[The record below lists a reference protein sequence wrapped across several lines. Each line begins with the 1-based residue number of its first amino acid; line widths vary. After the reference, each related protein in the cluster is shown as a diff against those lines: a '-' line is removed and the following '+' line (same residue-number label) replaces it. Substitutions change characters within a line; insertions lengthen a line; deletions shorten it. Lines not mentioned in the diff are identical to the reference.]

1 MPAAPLP
8 ANESERQRALEQ
20 YRVLDTPPEPIFDEI
35 TNLAA
40 AICQTPIALIS
51 LVDRQRQWFKSKVGI
66 DACETP
72 RDVAFC
78 AHVILQDEL
87 MVVPDARLDPRF
99 ADNPLVTGPPYIRF
113 YAGMP
118 LVTPQGYGIG
128 TLCVV
133 DYQPRELKPLQQQ
146 TLRTLGRQVINELEI
161 RHHLELTRQQLAHI
175 EQMSSLQ
182 GAILNSSNHAII
194 ATRTDGIITL
204 MNRAAQEWLG
214 YPASEL
220 VGKATPER
228 FHDPQEVERYAQIL
242 SAQLGESIPAGFE
255 TLVARARRG
264 LADEQEWTFVR
275 RDGSCFPVSL
285 SITPIHD
292 TQGQLIGFLE
302 LAVDITDKKKIE
314 AELRLRERAIVAS
327 TNGIVITD
335 YRQPDNPVIYANPAF
350 ERMTGYRAMEVIG
363 KNCRFLQGGDRQQ
376 PGLEMLRNAIKKGQS
391 CRVVLRNYRKNGQL
405 FWNELAISPIYN
417 EFGEITHY
425 IGIQS
430 DVTERQRAQLFLQQ
444 QVKRTLL
451 LNRITEEI
459 RQQIERENIC
469 RTAVQQV
476 GATLNVSRCLLFVY
490 QENAP
495 SPMQLVAEYCAPG
508 VPSVNECD
516 LDLTQMRAPF
526 LVSVFASD
534 EVFSCDDA
542 QNDDR
547 LIPLHAYC
555 EALSVKSALIVRT
568 AYRNQANGLLILHQ
582 CDRQRRWTDAIKSLV
597 KSVAAQVG
605 IGLAQVQLLEQE
617 TRQRQQLQ
625 QQMQRALLLNQ
636 ITEQIRQSLD
646 TETVFETTVTQIGQ
660 AFGVNRCLIHR
671 YEPGPPPRIPDV
683 AEYLEPGYASMR
695 GISIPVENNPHAL
708 AVLNADA
715 AVVTNDVTQDPLLA
729 NAIHLCHQFQIQSM
743 LAIRTSYKGVPNGI
757 IGLHQCDRQ
766 RQWTP
771 EEIELLE
778 AVAAQVGIAIA
789 QAELLRHEQQQRQLL
804 AQQNQELEQAR
815 LQAELANRAKSEFL
829 ATMSHEIR
837 TPMNAVLGFT
847 NLLLD
852 TPLNE
857 QQRDFLQTLHQA
869 GEALLTIINDILDF
883 SKIESGKLV
892 LEQQLFDVRECVED
906 VLSLL
911 ASKAEEKQ
919 LELLYTCTPET
930 PAQIK
935 GDVTR
940 LRQILVNLVGNGIK
954 FTHEGQVAVHLGVV
968 KREGKDFL
976 QFQVQDTGIG
986 IPSNR
991 LNRLFKPFS
1000 QVDASTTR
1008 QYGGTG
1014 LGLVISKRLCELMG
1028 GDMSVESTEGQG
1040 TTFTFTILAEGAK
1053 PYVPPMVHPALEGKR
1068 VLVIDDNAA
1077 SRENLCTLLQNWGML
1092 PIGYGDPQLVL
1103 EALPQWDLAVIDL
1116 NMPQMTGLELAERL
1130 QSQPSFQQQPIV
1142 LLTPLSWLEPPS
1154 HKQLIAAH
1162 VPKPIRPLSLRQTLI
1177 RVLSCELGTQSALPK
1192 TGIDPNLG
1200 TRFPL
1205 RILLA
1210 EDNAV
1215 NQKLAL
1221 HLLKRMGYRA
1231 DVAANGLEVLEALQQ
1246 RPYDVI
1252 LMDVQMP
1259 KMDGLETTE
1268 RICAQWPPS
1277 QRPWIIAMTANA
1289 LAGDRERC
1297 FAAGMDD
1304 YISKPIKIEALAA
1317 ALNRC
1322 RCLNPKTTY
1331 PQLCDQTHFDS
1342 DHGHHSATQSIS

>member
-8 ANESERQRALEQ
+8 ANEPERQRALEQ
-20 YRVLDTPPEPIFDEI
+20 YRVLDTPPELIFDEI
-35 TNLAA
+35 TSLAA
-40 AICQTPIALIS
+40 AICETPIALIS
-51 LVDRQRQWFKSKVGI
+51 LIDRQRQWFKSKVGI
-66 DACETP
+66 EICETP
-72 RDVAFC
+72 RSIAFC
-78 AHVILQDEL
+78 AHVILQSEL
-87 MVVPDARLDPRF
+87 VVVPDARLDPRF
-99 ADNPLVTGPPYIRF
+99 ADNPVVTGPPYIRF

-118 LVTPQGYGIG
+118 LITPDGYGLG

-133 DYQPRELKPLQQQ
+133 DYQPRELNAVQQQ
-146 TLRTLGRQVINELEI
+146 TLRTLARQVISELEM
-161 RHHLELTRQQLAHI
+161 RRHLEVAHQQLTYI
-175 EQMSSLQ
+175 RQMSSLQ
-182 GAILNSSNHAII
+182 KAILNSSNHAII

-204 MNRAAQEWLG
+204 MNRSAEEWLG
-214 YPASEL
+214 YTAAEL
-220 VGKATPER
+220 LGKATPER
-228 FHDPQEVERYAQIL
+228 FHDPLEVERYSQIL
-242 SAQLGESIPAGFE
+242 SAQLGKPIPAGFE
-255 TLVARARRG
+255 TLVARARQG

-275 RDGSCFPVSL
+275 RDGSRFPVSL
-285 SITPIHD
+285 SVTPIHNG
-292 TQGQLIGFLE
+292 QGQLVGFLE
-302 LAVDITDKKKIE
+302 LAIDITDKKKIE
-314 AELRLRERAIVAS
+314 AELRLRERAIIAS

-335 YRQPDNPVIYANPAF
+335 YRQPDNPIIYVNPAF
-350 ERMTGYRAMEVIG
+350 ERMTGYRATEVVG
-363 KNCRFLQGGDRQQ
+363 KNCRFLQGRDRHQA
-376 PGLEMLRNAIKKGQS
+376 GVEVIRNAIKQGQS
-391 CRVVLRNYRKNGQL
+391 CRVVLRNYRKNGQP

-459 RQQIERENIC
+459 RQQIEREHIC
-469 RTAVQQV
+469 HTAVQQV

-495 SPMQLVAEYCAPG
+495 SPMALVAEYCAPG

-516 LDLTQMRAPF
+516 LDLAQIRGSF
-526 LVSVFASD
+526 LESVFASD
-534 EVFSCDDA
+534 EVFSCDDVTT
-542 QNDDR
+542 DDR
-547 LIPLHAYC
+547 LAALHGYC
-555 EALSVKSALIVRT
+555 EALNVKSAVIVRT
-568 AYRNQANGLLILHQ
+568 AYRNQANGLLVLHQ
-582 CDRQRRWTDAIKSLV
+582 CDRRRRWTEAIKSLL

-660 AFGVNRCLIHR
+660 AFGVSRCLIYR
-671 YEPGPPPRIPDV
+671 YAPGPPPRIPDV
-683 AEYLEPGYASMR
+683 AEYLQPGYPSMK
-695 GISIPVENNPHAL
+695 GVSVPVENNPHAL
-708 AVLNADA
+708 KVLESDA
-715 AVVTNDVTQDPLLA
+715 AVVSHDVRQDPLLA
-729 NAIHLCHQFQIQSM
+729 GAEKLCRQFEIKSM

-757 IGLHQCDRQ
+757 IGLHQCDRR
-766 RQWTP
+766 RQWMP

-892 LEQQLFDVRECVED
+892 LEQQPFDVRECVED

-911 ASKAEEKQ
+911 ASKAEEKE

-954 FTHEGQVAVHLGVV
+954 FTHEGQVVVHVGVI
-968 KREGKDFL
+968 RHEGKDFV

-986 IPSNR
+986 IPR
-991 LNRLFKPFS
+991 DRMDRLFKPFS

-1008 QYGGTG
+1008 EYGGTG

-1028 GDMSVESTEGQG
+1028 GDMSVESVEGKG
-1040 TTFTFTILAEGAK
+1040 TTFTFTILAEEQK
-1053 PYVPPMVHPALEGKR
+1053 PYVPPAPHPALAGKH
-1068 VLVIDDNAA
+1068 VLVVDDNAA
-1077 SRENLCTLLQNWGML
+1077 SRENLCTLLQNWGMV
-1092 PIGYGDPQLVL
+1092 PIGYGNPHLVL
-1103 EALPQWDLAVIDL
+1103 EAPPRWDLAVLDL
-1116 NMPQMTGLELAERL
+1116 NMPEMSGLQLAERL
-1130 QSQPSFQQQPIV
+1130 QSEDGFKQQPIV
-1142 LLTPLSWLEPPS
+1142 LLTPLSWLETAS
-1154 HKQLIAAH
+1154 RKELITAH
-1162 VPKPIRPLSLRQTLI
+1162 LPKPIRPLTLRQTLI
-1177 RVLSCELGTQSALPK
+1177 KTLSSESASQPALTK
-1192 TGIDPNLG
+1192 TSIDPNLG
-1200 TRFPL
+1200 SRFPL

-1215 NQKLAL
+1215 NQKVAL
-1221 HLLKRMGYRA
+1221 HILKRMGYRA

-1246 RPYDVI
+1246 RPYDVV

-1259 KMDGLETTE
+1259 KMDGLQTTE
-1268 RICAQWPPS
+1268 RIYAQWPPS

-1322 RCLNPKTTY
+1322 RCLSPKTTY
-1331 PQLCDQTHFDS
+1331 PQLCEQINVDNDQNTAES
-1342 DHGHHSATQSIS
+1342 MT

>member
-8 ANESERQRALEQ
+8 ANEPERQRALEQ

-40 AICQTPIALIS
+40 AICETPIALIS
-51 LVDRQRQWFKSKVGI
+51 LIDRQRQWFKSKVGL

-72 RDVAFC
+72 RNIAFC
-78 AHVILQDEL
+78 AHVILQPEL
-87 MVVPDARLDPRF
+87 VVVPDARLDPRF
-99 ADNPLVTGPPYIRF
+99 ADNPVVTGPPYIRF

-118 LVTPQGYGIG
+118 LMTPDGYGIG

-133 DYQPRELKPLQQQ
+133 DYKPRELNPVQQQ
-146 TLRTLGRQVINELEI
+146 TLRTLARQVISELEI
-161 RHHLELTRQQLAHI
+161 RHHLEVTQQQLAYI
-175 EQMSSLQ
+175 QQMSSLQ
-182 GAILNSSNHAII
+182 EAVFNSSNHAII

-204 MNRAAQEWLG
+204 LNRAAEEWLG
-214 YPASEL
+214 YSASEL

-228 FHDPQEVERYAQIL
+228 FHDPQEVEGYAQIL
-242 SAQLGESIPAGFE
+242 SAQLGEPIPAGFE

-275 RDGSCFPVSL
+275 RDGSRFPVSL
-285 SITPIHD
+285 SVTPIHD
-292 TQGQLIGFLE
+292 SQEQLIGFLE
-302 LAVDITDKKKIE
+302 LAVDITDKKQIE
-314 AELRLRERAIVAS
+314 AELRLRERAIIAS

-335 YRQPDNPVIYANPAF
+335 YRQPDNPIIYVNPAF
-350 ERMTGYRAMEVIG
+350 ERMTGYRAAEVIG
-363 KNCRFLQGGDRQQ
+363 KNCRFLQGRDRHQ
-376 PGLEMLRNAIKKGQS
+376 PGAEAIRNAIKKGQS
-391 CRVVLRNYRKNGQL
+391 CRVVLRNYRKNGQP

-459 RQQIERENIC
+459 RQQIEREHIC

-495 SPMQLVAEYCAPG
+495 SPMELVAEYCAPG
-508 VPSVNECD
+508 VSSVKECP
-516 LDLTQMRAPF
+516 LDLSQMRGAF
-526 LVSVFASD
+526 LESVFASD
-534 EVFSCDDA
+534 EVFSCEDVATDS
-542 QNDDR
+542 R
-547 LIPLHAYC
+547 LTSLHEYC
-555 EALSVKSALIVRT
+555 EVLSVKSAVIVRT

-582 CDRQRRWTDAIKSLV
+582 CDRQRRWTEAIKSLL

-636 ITEQIRQSLD
+636 ITEQVRQSLD

-660 AFGVNRCLIHR
+660 AFGVSRCLIHR

-683 AEYLEPGYASMR
+683 AEYLQPGYPSMR
-695 GISIPVENNPHAL
+695 GVSVPVENNPHAL
-708 AVLNADA
+708 EVLRSDA
-715 AVVTNDVTQDPLLA
+715 AVVSHDVTQDPLLG
-729 NAIHLCHQFQIQSM
+729 NAIELCHQLQIKSM
-743 LAIRTSYKGVPNGI
+743 LAIRTSYKGVPNGV

-771 EEIELLE
+771 DEIELLE

-804 AQQNQELEQAR
+804 AQQNHELEQAR

-892 LEQQLFDVRECVED
+892 LEQQPFDVRECVED

-911 ASKAEEKQ
+911 ASKAEEKD

-930 PAQIK
+930 PAQVK

-954 FTHEGQVAVHLGVV
+954 FTHQGQVLVHVSAVKH
-968 KREGKDFL
+968 EGKDFL

-986 IPSNR
+986 IPSDR
-991 LNRLFKPFS
+991 LDRLFKPFS

-1008 QYGGTG
+1008 EYGGTG

-1028 GDMSVESTEGQG
+1028 GNMSVESVEGQG
-1040 TTFTFTILAEGAK
+1040 TTFTFTILAEGQK
-1053 PYVPPMVHPALEGKR
+1053 PYVPPTIHAALADKR
-1068 VLVIDDNAA
+1068 VLVVDDNAA
-1077 SRENLCTLLQNWGML
+1077 SRDNLCTLLQNWGMV
-1092 PIGYGDPQLVL
+1092 PIGYGNPQLVL
-1103 EALPQWDLAVIDL
+1103 EAAPQWDLAVIDL
-1116 NMPQMTGLELAERL
+1116 NMPEMTGLQLAERL
-1130 QSQPSFQQQPIV
+1130 QSEPHFNQQPII
-1142 LLTPLSWLEPPS
+1142 LLTPLSWLETTS
-1154 HKQLIAAH
+1154 RKELITTH
-1162 VPKPIRPLSLRQTLI
+1162 IPKPIRPLTLRQTLI
-1177 RVLSCELGTQSALPK
+1177 RVLSSESATQPALTR
-1192 TGIDPNLG
+1192 TGIDLNLG
-1200 TRFPL
+1200 SRFPL

-1215 NQKLAL
+1215 NQKVAL
-1221 HLLKRMGYRA
+1221 HILKRMGYRA

-1246 RPYDVI
+1246 RPYDVV

-1322 RCLNPKTTY
+1322 RCLSPKTTY
-1331 PQLCDQTHFDS
+1331 PQLCEQISFEGDQNTAES
-1342 DHGHHSATQSIS
+1342 MT

>member
-8 ANESERQRALEQ
+8 ANEPERQRALEQ

-40 AICQTPIALIS
+40 AICETPIALIS
-51 LVDRQRQWFKSKVGI
+51 LIDQQRQWFKSKVGI
-66 DACETP
+66 EICETP
-72 RDVAFC
+72 RSIAFC
-78 AHVILQDEL
+78 AHAILQSEL
-87 MVVPDARLDPRF
+87 FIIPDARLDPRF

-118 LVTPQGYGIG
+118 LITPRGYGIG

-133 DYQPRELKPLQQQ
+133 DYQPRELTPVQQQ
-146 TLRTLGRQVINELEI
+146 TLRTLSRQVINELEL
-161 RHHLELTRQQLAHI
+161 RHHLEVTQQQLAHI
-175 EQMSSLQ
+175 QGLSSLQ
-182 GAILNSSNHAII
+182 EAIFNSRNHAII
-194 ATRTDGIITL
+194 VTRPDGIITL
-204 MNRAAQEWLG
+204 MNRAAEEWLG

-220 VGKATPER
+220 VGQATPER
-228 FHDPQEVERYAQIL
+228 FYDPQELERYAQIL
-242 SAQLGESIPAGFE
+242 SVQLGESIPRGFE

-264 LADEQEWTFVR
+264 LADKQEWTFIR
-275 RDGSCFPVSL
+275 RDGSRFPVSL
-285 SITPIHD
+285 SVTPIHD
-292 TQGQLIGFLE
+292 SQGELSGFLQ
-302 LAVDITDKKKIE
+302 LLVDITDKKKIE
-314 AELRLRERAIVAS
+314 MELRLRERAIIAS

-335 YRQPDNPVIYANPAF
+335 YRQPDNPIIYANPAF
-350 ERMTGYRAMEVIG
+350 ERITGYRLAEVIG
-363 KNCRFLQGGDRQQ
+363 KNCRFLQGRDRHQ
-376 PGLEMLRNAIKKGQS
+376 PGTEAIRNALEKGQS
-391 CRVVLRNYRKNGQL
+391 CRVVLRNYRKNGQP

-444 QVKRTLL
+444 QVKRTLI

-459 RQQIERENIC
+459 RQQIERDHIC
-469 RTAVQQV
+469 RTAVLQV
-476 GATLNVSRCLLFVY
+476 GTTLNVSRCLLFVY
-490 QENAP
+490 QEKAP
-495 SPMQLVAEYCAPG
+495 SPMELVAEYCAPG

-516 LDLTQMRAPF
+516 LDLAQIRGSF
-526 LVSVFASD
+526 LESVFASD
-534 EVFSCDDA
+534 EVFSCDDVTTD
-542 QNDDR
+542 NR
-547 LIPLHAYC
+547 LIALHEYC
-555 EALSVKSALIVRT
+555 ETLSVKSAVIVRT
-568 AYRNQANGLLILHQ
+568 AYRNQANGLLVLHQ
-582 CDRQRRWTDAIKSLV
+582 CDRRRRWTDAIKSVL

-646 TETVFETTVTQIGQ
+646 TETIFETTVIQIGR
-660 AFGVNRCLIHR
+660 AFGVSRCLIHR

-683 AEYLEPGYASMR
+683 AEYLQPGYPSMK
-695 GISIPVENNPHAL
+695 GVSIPVENNPHAL
-708 AVLNADA
+708 KVLERDA
-715 AVVTNDVTQDPLLA
+715 AVVSHDVTQDPLLA
-729 NAIHLCHQFQIQSM
+729 NAEKLCRQFEIKSM

-757 IGLHQCDRQ
+757 IDLHQCDRQ

-869 GEALLTIINDILDF
+869 GEALLAIINDILDF

-892 LEQQLFDVRECVED
+892 LEQQPFDVRECVED

-911 ASKAEEKQ
+911 ASKAEEKE

-954 FTHEGQVAVHLGVV
+954 FTHEGQVVVHVGVL
-968 KREGKDFL
+968 RHEGKDFL

-986 IPSNR
+986 IPSDR

-1008 QYGGTG
+1008 EYGGTG
-1014 LGLVISKRLCELMG
+1014 LGLVISKRLCQLMG
-1028 GDMSVESTEGQG
+1028 GDMFVESVEGQG
-1040 TTFTFTILAEGAK
+1040 TTFTFTILAQEQK
-1053 PYVPPMVHPALEGKR
+1053 PYVPPTVHTALAGKH
-1068 VLVIDDNAA
+1068 VLVVDDNAA
-1077 SRENLCTLLQNWGML
+1077 SRENLCTLLQNWGMI
-1092 PIGYGDPQLVL
+1092 PVGYGDPQLVL
-1103 EALPQWDLAVIDL
+1103 EAPPPWDLAVIDL
-1116 NMPQMTGLELAERL
+1116 NMPQMTGLQLAERL
-1130 QSQPSFQQQPIV
+1130 QSGDGFKQQPII
-1142 LLTPLSWLEPPS
+1142 LLTPLSWLQTASRKE
-1154 HKQLIAAH
+1154 LITAN
-1162 VPKPIRPLSLRQTLI
+1162 VPKPIRPLTLRQTLI
-1177 RVLSCELGTQSALPK
+1177 KTLSSESASQPALTK
-1192 TGIDPNLG
+1192 TSIDPNLG
-1200 TRFPL
+1200 SRFPL

-1215 NQKLAL
+1215 NQKVAL
-1221 HLLKRMGYRA
+1221 HILKRMGYRA

-1246 RPYDVI
+1246 RPYDVV

-1259 KMDGLETTE
+1259 KLDGLETTA

-1289 LAGDRERC
+1289 LTGDRERC

-1322 RCLNPKTTY
+1322 RCLSPKTTY
-1331 PQLCDQTHFDS
+1331 PQLCDPVSFDGNQGAADS
-1342 DHGHHSATQSIS
+1342 MT

>member
-8 ANESERQRALEQ
+8 ANEPERQRALEQ

-51 LVDRQRQWFKSKVGI
+51 LIDRERQWFKSKVGI
-66 DACETP
+66 EICETP
-72 RDVAFC
+72 RSIAFC
-78 AHVILQDEL
+78 AHVILQSEL
-87 MVVPDARLDPRF
+87 VIVPDARLDPRF
-99 ADNPLVTGPPYIRF
+99 ADNPVVTGPPYIRF

-118 LVTPQGYGIG
+118 LITPRGYGIG

-133 DYQPRELKPLQQQ
+133 DYQPRELTPVQQQ
-146 TLRTLGRQVINELEI
+146 TLRTLGRQVVNELEL
-161 RHHLELTRQQLAHI
+161 RRHLEVTRQHLAHI
-175 EQMSSLQ
+175 QRLSSLQ
-182 GAILNSSNHAII
+182 EAIFNSRNHAII
-194 ATRTDGIITL
+194 VTRPDGIITL
-204 MNRAAQEWLG
+204 MNRAAEEWLG

-220 VGKATPER
+220 AGQATPER
-228 FHDPQEVERYAQIL
+228 FHDPQELERYAQIL
-242 SAQLGESIPAGFE
+242 SAQLGESIPGGFE

-264 LADEQEWTFVR
+264 LADRQEWTLVR
-275 RDGSCFPVSL
+275 RDGSRFPVSL
-285 SITPIHD
+285 SVTPIHD
-292 TQGQLIGFLE
+292 GQGQLIGFLE
-302 LAVDITDKKKIE
+302 LAIDISDKKKIE
-314 AELRLRERAIVAS
+314 AELRLRERAIIAS

-335 YRQPDNPVIYANPAF
+335 YRQPDNPIIYANPAF
-350 ERMTGYRAMEVIG
+350 ERITGYRLAEVIG
-363 KNCRFLQGGDRQQ
+363 KNCRFLQGRDRHQ
-376 PGLEMLRNAIKKGQS
+376 PGAEAIRNALKKGQS
-391 CRVVLRNYRKNGQL
+391 CRVVLRNYRKNGQP

-444 QVKRTLL
+444 QVKRTLI

-459 RQQIERENIC
+459 RQQIEREHIC

-476 GATLNVSRCLLFVY
+476 GTALNVSRCLLFVY

-495 SPMQLVAEYCAPG
+495 SPMELVAEYCAPG
-508 VPSVNECD
+508 VASVNECD
-516 LDLTQMRAPF
+516 LDLAQIRGSF
-526 LVSVFASD
+526 LESVFASD
-534 EVFSCDDA
+534 EVFSCDDVTTD
-542 QNDDR
+542 NR
-547 LIPLHAYC
+547 LIALHEYC
-555 EALSVKSALIVRT
+555 EALSVKSAVIVRT
-568 AYRNQANGLLILHQ
+568 AYRNQANGLLVLHQ
-582 CDRQRRWTDAIKSLV
+582 CDRHRRWTEAIKSVL

-646 TETVFETTVTQIGQ
+646 PETIFETTVIEIGR
-660 AFGVNRCLIHR
+660 AFGVSRCLIHR
-671 YEPGPPPRIPDV
+671 YEPGPPPCIPDV
-683 AEYLEPGYASMR
+683 AEYLQPGYPSMK
-695 GISIPVENNPHAL
+695 GVNIPVENNPHAL
-708 AVLNADA
+708 KVLESDA
-715 AVVTNDVTQDPLLA
+715 AVVSHDVTQDPLLA
-729 NAIHLCHQFQIQSM
+729 NAEKLCRRFEIKSM

-757 IGLHQCDRQ
+757 IGLHQCDRR

-869 GEALLTIINDILDF
+869 GETLLTIINDILDF

-892 LEQQLFDVRECVED
+892 LEQQPFDVRECVED

-911 ASKAEEKQ
+911 ASKAEEKE

-930 PAQIK
+930 PAQIR

-954 FTHEGQVAVHLGVV
+954 FTHEGQVVVHVGVA
-968 KREGKDFL
+968 RQEGKDFL

-986 IPSNR
+986 IPSDR
-991 LNRLFKPFS
+991 LDRLFKPFS

-1008 QYGGTG
+1008 EYGGTG
-1014 LGLVISKRLCELMG
+1014 LGLVISKRLCQLMG
-1028 GDMSVESTEGQG
+1028 GDMCVESVEGQG
-1040 TTFTFTILAEGAK
+1040 TTFTFTILAQGQK
-1053 PYVPPMVHPALEGKR
+1053 PYVPPAAHPALEGKH
-1068 VLVIDDNAA
+1068 VLVVDDNAA
-1077 SRENLCTLLQNWGML
+1077 SRENLCTLLQNWGMI
-1092 PIGYGDPQLVL
+1092 PVGYGDPHCVL
-1103 EALPQWDLAVIDL
+1103 EAPPQWDLAVIDL
-1116 NMPQMTGLELAERL
+1116 NMPQMTGLQLAERL
-1130 QSQPSFQQQPIV
+1130 QSGDGFKQQPII
-1142 LLTPLSWLEPPS
+1142 LLTPLSWLQTASRKE
-1154 HKQLIAAH
+1154 LITAH
-1162 VPKPIRPLSLRQTLI
+1162 VPKPIRPLTLRQTLI
-1177 RVLSCELGTQSALPK
+1177 KTLSRESASEPAL
-1192 TGIDPNLG
+1192 TTTSIDPTLG
-1200 TRFPL
+1200 SRFPL

-1215 NQKLAL
+1215 NQKVAL
-1221 HLLKRMGYRA
+1221 HILKRLGYRA

-1246 RPYDVI
+1246 RPYDVV

-1259 KMDGLETTE
+1259 KLDGLETTE
-1268 RICAQWPPS
+1268 RICAQWPPG

-1304 YISKPIKIEALAA
+1304 YISKPIKIEDLATALS
-1317 ALNRC
+1317 RC
-1322 RCLNPKTTY
+1322 RCLSPKTTY
-1331 PQLCDQTHFDS
+1331 PQLWNPLGFDS
-1342 DHGHHSATQSIS
+1342 DQRG

>member
-8 ANESERQRALEQ
+8 ANEPERQRALEQ
-20 YRVLDTPPEPIFDEI
+20 YQILDTPPEPIFDEI

-51 LVDRQRQWFKSKVGI
+51 LIERERQWFKSKVGI
-66 DACETP
+66 DLCETP
-72 RDVAFC
+72 RSIAFC
-78 AHVILQDEL
+78 AHVILQSEL
-87 MVVPDARLDPRF
+87 VIVPDARLDARF
-99 ADNPLVTGPPYIRF
+99 ADNPVVTGPPYIRF

-118 LVTPQGYGIG
+118 LITPDGYALG

-133 DYQPRELKPLQQQ
+133 DYQPRELNPVQQQ
-146 TLRTLGRQVINELEI
+146 TLRTLARQVISELELRRHLEVARRQLTYI
-161 RHHLELTRQQLAHI
+161 RHI
-175 EQMSSLQ
+175 SSLQ
-182 GAILNSSNHAII
+182 KAILNSSNHAII
-194 ATRTDGIITL
+194 VTRPDSIITL
-204 MNRAAQEWLG
+204 MNRAAEEWLG
-214 YPASEL
+214 YPAAEL

-242 SAQLGESIPAGFE
+242 SAQLGEPIPAGFE

-275 RDGSCFPVSL
+275 RDGSRFSVSL
-285 SITPIHD
+285 SVTPIHD
-292 TQGQLIGFLE
+292 SQGQLIGFLE

-314 AELRLRERAIVAS
+314 AELRLRERAIIAS

-335 YRQPDNPVIYANPAF
+335 YRQPDNPIIYVNPAF
-350 ERMTGYRAMEVIG
+350 ERMTGYRATEVLG
-363 KNCRFLQGGDRQQ
+363 KNCRFLQGRDRHQA
-376 PGLEMLRNAIKKGQS
+376 GLEVLRNAIAKGQS

-405 FWNELAISPIYN
+405 FWNELGVSPIFN
-417 EFGEITHY
+417 KFGEITHY

-430 DVTERQRAQLFLQQ
+430 DVTERQQVQLFLQQ
-444 QVKRTLL
+444 QAKRALL

-459 RQQIERENIC
+459 RQQLDRDQLC
-469 RTAVQQV
+469 RTTVEQL
-476 GATLNVSRCLLFVY
+476 GTLLNVSRCLLFLHDPQAAV
-490 QENAP
+490 
-495 SPMQLVAEYCAPG
+495 PMQLGAEYCAPG
-508 VPSVNECD
+508 ISSVSSCP
-516 LDLTQMRAPF
+516 LDLSLSRMPF
-526 LVSVFASD
+526 LVSVFESD
-534 EVFSCDDA
+534 EVFVCDNVDA
-542 QNDDR
+542 DLR
-547 LIPLHAYC
+547 LVPLHSYC
-555 EALSVKSALIVRT
+555 QALNVKSALIVRT
-568 AYRNQANGLLILHQ
+568 AYRNQPNGLLVLHQ
-582 CDRQRRWTDAIKSLV
+582 CDRQRHWNDAVKSLL

-605 IGLAQVQLLEQE
+605 IGLAQAQLLAQE

-625 QQMQRALLLNQ
+625 QQMQRTLLLNQ
-636 ITEQIRQSLD
+636 ITEQIRQSFD
-646 TETVFETTVTQIGQ
+646 TETVFATTVTQIGQ
-660 AFGVNRCLIHR
+660 AFGVSRCLIHR

-683 AEYLEPGYASMR
+683 AEYLQPGYPSMK
-695 GISIPVENNPHAL
+695 GVSVPVENNPHAL
-708 AVLNADA
+708 KVLESDA
-715 AVVTNDVTQDPLLA
+715 AVVSHDVMQDPLLA
-729 NAIHLCHQFQIQSM
+729 SAVKLCRQFEIKSM
-743 LAIRTSYKGVPNGI
+743 LAIRTSYKGVPNGV
-757 IGLHQCDRQ
+757 IGLHQCDRP

-892 LEQQLFDVRECVED
+892 LEQQPFDVRECVED

-911 ASKAEEKQ
+911 ASKAEEKE

-954 FTHEGQVAVHLGVV
+954 FTHEGQVVVHVGVV
-968 KREGKDFL
+968 KQDSKTFL
-976 QFQVQDTGIG
+976 QFQVEDTGIG
-986 IPSNR
+986 IPSDR
-991 LNRLFKPFS
+991 LDRLFKPFS

-1008 QYGGTG
+1008 EYGGTG

-1028 GDMSVESTEGQG
+1028 GDMSVESVEGQG
-1040 TTFTFTILAEGAK
+1040 TTFTFTILAEEQK
-1053 PYVPPMVHPALEGKR
+1053 PYVPPMVHPALESKR
-1068 VLVIDDNAA
+1068 VLVVDDNAA
-1077 SRENLCTLLQNWGML
+1077 SRENLCTLLQNWGMV
-1092 PIGYGDPQLVL
+1092 PIGYGNPQLVL
-1103 EALPQWDLAVIDL
+1103 EAPPQWDLAVIDL
-1116 NMPQMTGLELAERL
+1116 NMPQMTGLQLAERL
-1130 QSQPSFQQQPIV
+1130 QSEPHFNQQPII
-1142 LLTPLSWLEPPS
+1142 LLTPLSWLETAS
-1154 HKQLIAAH
+1154 RKELITAH

-1177 RVLSCELGTQSALPK
+1177 KALSSESATQPTLTK
-1192 TGIDPNLG
+1192 IGIDPNLG
-1200 TRFPL
+1200 SRFPL

-1215 NQKLAL
+1215 NQKVAL
-1221 HLLKRMGYRA
+1221 HILKRMGYRA

-1246 RPYDVI
+1246 RPYDVV

-1259 KMDGLETTE
+1259 KMDGLETTK

-1322 RCLNPKTTY
+1322 RCLSPKTTY
-1331 PQLCDQTHFDS
+1331 PQLCDP
-1342 DHGHHSATQSIS
+1342 ISFEGDQNTAESMS

>member
-8 ANESERQRALEQ
+8 ANEPERQRVLEQ
-20 YRVLDTPPEPIFDEI
+20 YQILDTPPEPIFDEI

-51 LVDRQRQWFKSKVGI
+51 LIDRERQWFKSKVGI
-66 DACETP
+66 DLCETP
-72 RDVAFC
+72 RSIAFC
-78 AHVILQDEL
+78 AHVILQSEL
-87 MVVPDARLDPRF
+87 VIVPDARLDPRF
-99 ADNPLVTGPPYIRF
+99 ADNPVVTGPPYIRF

-118 LVTPQGYGIG
+118 LITPDGYALG

-133 DYQPRELKPLQQQ
+133 DYQPRELNPVQQQ
-146 TLRTLGRQVINELEI
+146 TLRTLARQVISELELRRHLEVARRQLTYI
-161 RHHLELTRQQLAHI
+161 RHI
-175 EQMSSLQ
+175 SSLQ
-182 GAILNSSNHAII
+182 KAILNSSNHAII
-194 ATRTDGIITL
+194 VTRPDGIITL
-204 MNRAAQEWLG
+204 MNRAAEEWLG
-214 YPASEL
+214 YPAAEL

-242 SAQLGESIPAGFE
+242 SAQLGEPIPAGFE

-275 RDGSCFPVSL
+275 RDGSRFSVSL
-285 SITPIHD
+285 SVTPIHD
-292 TQGQLIGFLE
+292 SQGQLIGFLA
-302 LAVDITDKKKIE
+302 LAIDITEKKKIE
-314 AELRLRERAIVAS
+314 AELRLRERAIIAS

-335 YRQPDNPVIYANPAF
+335 YRQPDNPIIYVNPAF
-350 ERMTGYRAMEVIG
+350 ERMTGYRATEVLG
-363 KNCRFLQGGDRQQ
+363 KNCRFLQGRDRHQA
-376 PGLEMLRNAIKKGQS
+376 GTEVIRNAIKQGQS
-391 CRVVLRNYRKNGQL
+391 CRVVLRNYRKNGQP

-459 RQQIERENIC
+459 RQQLDRDQLC
-469 RTAVQQV
+469 RTTVEQL
-476 GATLNVSRCLLFVY
+476 GTLLNVSRCLLFLHDP
-490 QENAP
+490 QAAT
-495 SPMQLVAEYCAPG
+495 PMQLGAEYCAPG
-508 VPSVNECD
+508 ISSVSSCP
-516 LDLTQMRAPF
+516 LDLSLSRVPF
-526 LVSVFASD
+526 LVSVFESD
-534 EVFSCDDA
+534 EVFVCDNVDA
-542 QNDDR
+542 DLR
-547 LIPLHAYC
+547 LVPLHPYC
-555 EALSVKSALIVRT
+555 QALNVKSALIVRT
-568 AYRNQANGLLILHQ
+568 AYRNQPNGLLVLHQ
-582 CDRQRRWTDAIKSLV
+582 CDRQRHWNDAVKSLL

-605 IGLAQVQLLEQE
+605 IGLAQAQLLAQE

-625 QQMQRALLLNQ
+625 QQMQRTLLLNQ
-636 ITEQIRQSLD
+636 ITEQIRQSFD
-646 TETVFETTVTQIGQ
+646 TETVFATTVTQIGQ
-660 AFGVNRCLIHR
+660 AFGVSRCLIHR

-683 AEYLEPGYASMR
+683 AEYLQPGYPSMK
-695 GISIPVENNPHAL
+695 GVSVPVENNPHAL
-708 AVLNADA
+708 KVLESDA
-715 AVVTNDVTQDPLLA
+715 AVVSHDVMQDPLLTSA
-729 NAIHLCHQFQIQSM
+729 VKLCRQFEIKSM
-743 LAIRTSYKGVPNGI
+743 LAIRTSYKGVPNGV
-757 IGLHQCDRQ
+757 IGLHQCDRP

-771 EEIELLE
+771 DEIELLE

-892 LEQQLFDVRECVED
+892 LEQQPFDVRECVED

-911 ASKAEEKQ
+911 ASKAEEKE

-954 FTHEGQVAVHLGVV
+954 FTHEGQVVVHVGVV
-968 KREGKDFL
+968 KQDSKTFL
-976 QFQVQDTGIG
+976 QFQVEDTGIG
-986 IPSNR
+986 IPSDR
-991 LNRLFKPFS
+991 LDRLFKPFS

-1008 QYGGTG
+1008 EYGGTG

-1028 GDMSVESTEGQG
+1028 GDMSVESVEGQG
-1040 TTFTFTILAEGAK
+1040 TTFTFTILAEEQK
-1053 PYVPPMVHPALEGKR
+1053 PYVPPTVHPALESKR
-1068 VLVIDDNAA
+1068 VLVLDDNAA
-1077 SRENLCTLLQNWGML
+1077 SRENLCTLLQNWGMV
-1092 PIGYGDPQLVL
+1092 PIGYGNPQLVL
-1103 EALPQWDLAVIDL
+1103 EAPPQWDLAVIDL
-1116 NMPQMTGLELAERL
+1116 NMPQMTGLQLAERL
-1130 QSQPSFQQQPIV
+1130 QSEPHFNQQPII
-1142 LLTPLSWLEPPS
+1142 LLTPLSWLETAS
-1154 HKQLIAAH
+1154 RKELITAH
-1162 VPKPIRPLSLRQTLI
+1162 VPKPIRPLTLRQTLI
-1177 RVLSCELGTQSALPK
+1177 KTLSSESATQPTLTK
-1192 TGIDPNLG
+1192 TGIDPSLG
-1200 TRFPL
+1200 SRYPL

-1215 NQKLAL
+1215 NQKVAL
-1221 HLLKRMGYRA
+1221 HILKRMGYRA

-1246 RPYDVI
+1246 RPYDVV

-1259 KMDGLETTE
+1259 KMDGLETTK

-1322 RCLNPKTTY
+1322 RCLSPKTTY
-1331 PQLCDQTHFDS
+1331 PQLCDP
-1342 DHGHHSATQSIS
+1342 ISFEGDQNTAESMS